1 MSFQFSRDCTCTDF
15 CPDCSVE
22 FTLDVRCDD
31 DQTRNVTT
39 ADLRSSDSRVVPVTS
54 RNADDDGH
62 EYGQHESDDILICK
76 LRKGQE
82 LKAISLYI
90 HSCAALVLKVI
101 AAYMIFIYRVTHL
114 LANLGWVGLFWL
126 FHPLPGSACAD
137 VKLAEPAEQLCKM
150 VEHQNFPNQSQPNR
164 GSPGDVSQCHPVHG
178 HEYILYFHR
187 SRLTRRR
194 ALPKSTPNGTL
205 RLVWPLSTTRTTR
218 SDTLCILSLRSGPS
232 PNTPNSTRTRRRSMD
247 FEFVSTMLLRSTMLF
262 V

>member
-114 LANLGWVGLFWL
+114 LAIG
-126 FHPLPGSACAD
+126 
-137 VKLAEPAEQLCKM
+137 
-150 VEHQNFPNQSQPNR
+150 
-164 GSPGDVSQCHPVHG
+164 
-178 HEYILYFHR
+178 
-187 SRLTRRR
+187 
-194 ALPKSTPNGTL
+194 
-205 RLVWPLSTTRTTR
+205 
-218 SDTLCILSLRSGPS
+218 
-232 PNTPNSTRTRRRSMD
+232 
-247 FEFVSTMLLRSTMLF
+247 
-262 V
+262 